1 MHLRTSPR
9 SSALRKVSSSTIA
22 VMVAEAVLEVLSS
35 LEHAGC
41 RVWVAGGWGVD
52 ALVGAQT
59 RAHRDVD
66 LAIDADDE
74 ADALTALARLGYTIE
89 TDWRPTRVELVA
101 AGSRWVDLHP
111 VRFDAHG
118 HARQADLDGGH
129 FEYPSGCFVTGRI
142 GGRLVGCLSVELQL
156 RFRAGYELRDVDR
169 HDLALLATLDR

>member
-1 MHLRTSPR
+1 
-9 SSALRKVSSSTIA
+9 V
-22 VMVAEAVLEVLSS
+22 
-35 LEHAGC
+35 
-41 RVWVAGGWGVD
+41 GGGRLGVD
-52 ALVGAQT
+52 ALVGVQT

-74 ADALTALARLGYTIE
+74 ADALTVLGGLGYTIE

-118 HARQADLDGGH
+118 QGRQADLGGGH
-129 FEYPSGCFVTGRI
+129 FEYPSGCFVSGRS
-142 GGRLVGCLSVELQL
+142 GCSMVGCLSVELQL